1 MIDRLTDALGRH
13 GRIVLGITAAVMAAA
28 VVGFFRLDIDTEFD
42 VFMPPSSTYLD
53 AMADMRSSFGDSD
66 QLVVLVDVG
75 PDEAALGELP
85 RIAER
90 LSSIDGVASARLPA
104 PADVLEL
111 PTDERRAA
119 IEELAH
125 LTGGTLIAEHEGA
138 HYTVLRILLSG
149 DGSPRRVIADVERV
163 FADDSLPIVIS
174 GEPYLQSEI
183 FSYVRRILLTIP
195 ALVIVLMLGVFRLRI
210 GSWRATILS
219 LIPAIVGGA
228 LTLGGI
234 AWFRGT
240 ITIVSVLVPIFVIV
254 LGSADGLHITSHVM
268 DSLRGGASNRDA
280 VRDTLAAVGG
290 PVIMTTLTT
299 MAGFLSLLMIN
310 SGAIRELGVMAAI
323 GVLIAGVATWLIM
336 PAVLLHRKPLPS
348 APRQRR
354 GTIDRLIPRLRG
366 WPSILLAAA
375 MLAVFIPGT
384 LLLRANF
391 SMIDLYK
398 PSTEVRR
405 NIELTSAVL
414 GGSVPITVTFDAPER
429 VNPEVANAV
438 LELQDE
444 AEARGIAGATLSAYT
459 IIRSMWSEA
468 SDTAGYPERTVVART
483 MLTRLRLQNPEV
495 IDTFF
500 AEDGSARAVFF
511 LTDLD
516 DVTLASFLKLV
527 DEVSERHGVDL
538 QPVGSAFVIKEM
550 NDQII
555 GQQAWSLAV
564 ALVVVVV
571 LTAATQRSIRL
582 GLAAAL
588 PIVVTLVT
596 LFGVMGYAGIDMSIT
611 TGIMSGLTVGVG
623 IDYAIHYVS
632 MLRRERRKGTPD
644 PNGAALDYVGTPI
657 LANALGLAVGF
668 TALLLS
674 PLRMHTTL
682 TILIWTTMMASAILS
697 LTLLPTITERPG
709 AALRRGSRAAPD
721 TGAESGREQR
731 EDAPAST

>member
-13 GRIVLGITAAVMAAA
+13 GRIVLAITAVVMTVAVI
-28 VVGFFRLDIDTEFD
+28 GFFRLDIDTEFD
-42 VFMPPSSTYLD
+42 VFMPPSSTYQD
-53 AMADMRSSFGDSD
+53 AMAQMRESFGDGE

-75 PDEAALGELP
+75 SDDAALGDLP
-85 RIAER
+85 AMARR
-90 LSSIDGVASARLPA
+90 LGAIDGVASARLPA

-111 PTDERRAA
+111 PPEERAAA

-125 LTGGTLIAEHEGA
+125 LSDGTLVAEHEGA
-138 HYTVLRILLSG
+138 RYTVLRILLSG
-149 DGSPRRVIADVERV
+149 DRSPRRVIPDVEAA
-163 FADDSLPIVIS
+163 FAESSMPIVIS
-174 GEPYLQSEI
+174 GEPYLQSEV
-183 FSYVRRILLTIP
+183 FSYVVRILLTIP
-195 ALVIVLMLGVFRLRI
+195 ALVIVLMIGVFRLRI

-219 LIPAIVGGA
+219 LIPAIVGGV

-240 ITIVSVLVPIFVIV
+240 ISIVSVLVPIFVIV
-254 LGSADGLHITSHVM
+254 IGSADGLHITSHVM
-268 DSLRGGASNRDA
+268 DSLAAGVSNRDA
-280 VRDTLAAVGG
+280 VRDTLSAVGG
-290 PVIMTTLTT
+290 PVTMTTLTT

-310 SGAIRELGVMAAI
+310 SAAVRELGVMAAV
-323 GVLIAGVATWLIM
+323 GVLIAGIATWLIM
-336 PAVLLHRKPLPS
+336 PTVLLHLEPLPG
-348 APRQRR
+348 APKRRR
-354 GTIDRLIPRLRG
+354 GAIDRLIPRLRG
-366 WPSILLAAA
+366 WPSILLAAGL
-375 MLAVFIPGT
+375 LAVFIPGT

-391 SMIDLYK
+391 SMIDIYK

-405 NIELTSAVL
+405 NIDLTTTVI
-414 GGSVPITVTFDAPER
+414 GGSIPISVVFEAPER
-429 VNPEVANAV
+429 IDPEVADAV

-444 AEARGIAGATLSAYT
+444 AVARGIAGTTLSAYT
-459 IIRSMWSEA
+459 IIRSMWNGASE
-468 SDTAGYPERTVVART
+468 SDGYPERAVVART

-495 IDTFF
+495 IETFF
-500 AEDGSARAVFF
+500 SEDGTARAVFF
-511 LTDLD
+511 LRDLD
-516 DVTLASFLKLV
+516 DTTLASFLELAA
-527 DEVSERHGVDL
+527 EVGERHGVEL

-564 ALVVVVV
+564 ALLVVVA
-571 LTAATQRSIRL
+571 LTGATQRSLRL
-582 GLAAAL
+582 GLAAAV

-632 MLRRERRKGTPD
+632 LLRRERRKGTPD
-644 PNGAALDYVGTPI
+644 PNGAALSYVGTPI

-668 TALLLS
+668 TTLLIS

-682 TILIWTTMMASAILS
+682 SILIWTTMMASAVLS
-697 LTLLPTITERPG
+697 LTLLPTITEQPG
-709 AALRRGSRAAPD
+709 TALRRRA
-721 TGAESGREQR
+721 GADVHRRDAGP